1 MPEAAT
7 PEELGADLSA
17 DLNAG
22 LSVDYVNTATQEA
35 LEQLREAPNYER
47 LAQFLTVLREGFLF
61 VDVTGAISKKHGT
74 RVRTTRSTRGQLLLP
89 VFTSMEALRAAVQS
103 GGRRGGTGGAQAKGV
118 LMPAREALEIITE
131 DRFVAAQL
139 NPGPDELVILRKYI
153 ELVIG
158 DEPIDAD
165 LLEAMK

>member
-1 MPEAAT
+1 MPEVAL
-7 PEELGADLSA
+7 PEEFDADLSA
-17 DLNAG
+17 D
-22 LSVDYVNTATQEA
+22 YVNEATEQA
-35 LEQLREAPNYER
+35 LDRLREAPNYER

-61 VDVTGAISKKHGT
+61 VDVTGAISKKRGT

-103 GGRRGGTGGAQAKGV
+103 GGRRGGSGGGSGGEAKGV
-118 LMPAREALEIITE
+118 LMPARDALNIITE

-139 NPGPDELVILRKYI
+139 NPGPAELVILRKYI

-158 DEPIDAD
+158 EEPIDAD
-165 LLEAMK
+165 LLETMK